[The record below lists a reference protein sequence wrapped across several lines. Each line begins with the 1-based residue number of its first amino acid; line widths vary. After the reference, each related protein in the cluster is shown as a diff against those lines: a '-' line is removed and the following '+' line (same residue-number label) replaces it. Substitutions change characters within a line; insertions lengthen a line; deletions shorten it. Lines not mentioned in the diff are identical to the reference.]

1 MNRKPWRG
9 DDVTVVIPTWNR
21 ADLIGKAI
29 ASVQAQTAAVAAIIV
44 VDDGSTD
51 DTRMLVADH
60 ARTDP
65 RIALVN
71 QANAGANV
79 ARNRG
84 VARAETGLVAFLD
97 SDDRWHADKIARQ
110 LAAWNARPD
119 AVASFTGI
127 LAVDGDRPLYHYD
140 IPADPSLDDLRR
152 HNALGT
158 TSAAMVRTDVLRD
171 VGGFDPDLPSCQ
183 DWDLWLRLRRA
194 GPFAVVTDS
203 LVLYEDGPHE
213 RITGNPVKA
222 IAGHR
227 AVFARALSDVTGW
240 RPRARIRAAH
250 AEVMTR
256 LYRRA
261 GRRGAASG
269 QALKAL
275 LLDPGLPRARQFA
288 RAVLR

>member
-1 MNRKPWRG
+1 MTWRG
-9 DDVTVVIPTWNR
+9 IDVTVVVPTYNR
-21 ADLIGKAI
+21 ADLIGKSI
-29 ASVQAQTAAVAAIIV
+29 ASIQAQTAPVAAIVI

-51 DTRMLVADH
+51 DTRALVARL
-60 ARTDP
+60 AVADP
-65 RIALVN
+65 RITLVE

-79 ARNRG
+79 ARNNG
-84 VARAETGLVAFLD
+84 IGHAATALVAFLD
-97 SDDRWHADKIARQ
+97 SDDRWEPTKIARQ
-110 LAAWNARPD
+110 LAAWAPRPD

-140 IPADPSLDDLRR
+140 IPADPTLDDLRR

-158 TSAAMVRTDVLRD
+158 TSAAMVRTDVLRS
-171 VGGFDPDLPSCQ
+171 VGGFDPTLPSCQ

-227 AVFARALSDVTGW
+227 AVFAKALADVVGW
-240 RPRARIRAAH
+240 RARAQIRASH
-250 AEVMTR
+250 AEVMSR

-261 GRRGAASG
+261 GRRGAASAQAA
-269 QALKAL
+269 QALI
-275 LLDPGLPRARQFA
+275 LDPGTVYARKLFKTL
-288 RAVLR
+288 LR

>member
-1 MNRKPWRG
+1 MTWRG
-9 DDVTVVIPTWNR
+9 TDVTVVVPTYNR
-21 ADLIGKAI
+21 ADLIGKSI
-29 ASVQAQTAAVAAIIV
+29 ASIQAQSAPVAAIVI

-51 DTRMLVADH
+51 NTHELVAQL
-60 ARTDP
+60 AAIDP
-65 RIALVN
+65 RIMLVK

-79 ARNRG
+79 ARNNG
-84 VARAETGLVAFLD
+84 IGHAATALVAFLD
-97 SDDRWHADKIARQ
+97 SDDRWEPDKIDRQ
-110 LAAWNARPD
+110 LVAWALRPD

-140 IPADPSLDDLRR
+140 IPVDPTLDDLRR

-158 TSAAMVRTDVLRD
+158 TSAAMVRTDVLRS
-171 VGGFDPDLPSCQ
+171 VGGFDPTLPSCQ

-213 RITGNPVKA
+213 RITGNPLKA

-227 AVFARALSDVTGW
+227 AVFVKALADVTGW
-240 RPRARIRAAH
+240 RARARICASH
-250 AEVMTR
+250 AEVMSR

-261 GRRGAASG
+261 GRRGAASA
-269 QALKAL
+269 QAARAL
-275 LLDPGLPRARQFA
+275 MLDPGTVYARKL
-288 RAVLR
+288 LRTLFR